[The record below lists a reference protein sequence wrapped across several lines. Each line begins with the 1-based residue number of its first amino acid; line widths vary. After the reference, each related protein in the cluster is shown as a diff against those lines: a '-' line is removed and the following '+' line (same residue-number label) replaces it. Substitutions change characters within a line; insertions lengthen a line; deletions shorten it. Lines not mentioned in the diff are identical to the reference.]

1 MITPGYENSL
11 FVPFTDLTN
20 GKETYGG
27 GRYMDVEIPEGD
39 SIVLD
44 FNKAYNPYCAYS
56 TNYSCPI
63 PPKENDL
70 PISINAGLKIK
81 EKK

>member
-1 MITPGYENSL
+1 MERRPME
-11 FVPFTDLTN
+11 
-20 GKETYGG
+20 
-27 GRYMDVEIPEGD
+27 EGD